1 MRSDKLDKKIIEAAE
16 NHHPAYDE
24 KAWHNMKKLLDKHLP
39 QEKKRRRGFFFFLL
53 FFGLFGGAGLWYLL
67 DSNKKNTKIIT
78 KSAPVIT
85 NELKDKNKKEENY
98 VMNSNPEVDKK
109 NNFANLNSTD
119 VLLTENKVPLYAEN
133 TKNSQTENLIRINK
147 SAFNKKVISNRNENK
162 RNSNKENNQ
171 YKVQAMP
178 DNISSKVEDIS
189 NPEERLNE
197 KKDENLD
204 KILKRNND
212 SASLAV
218 AATDIESKPVLDIE
232 EKNKNEKKGKTKNKK
247 NNFFF
252 LSLSAGPDI
261 SFVSSGKAGSVN
273 IVGGAGFG
281 YSMKNGISFRT
292 GFYSGRKVYTT
303 SPEAYHPPAGFS
315 QYYPILGNIAAD
327 CMVYEIPLSV
337 SYNFNSKTKGNWF
350 AGAGVSSLIMKREE
364 YAFDYKYTA
373 NGPTYKGNWSVNN
386 ENKHFFS
393 VLTLSG
399 GYQMPL
405 NKAVYLSAEPYLKIP
420 LQGIGYG
427 KVNLN
432 STGVMFT
439 LSVKPFN
446 AGNIIKK

>member
-1 MRSDKLDKKIIEAAE
+1 MRSNKLDKKIIEAAE

-67 DSNKKNTKIIT
+67 DN
-78 KSAPVIT
+78 
-85 NELKDKNKKEENY
+85 
-98 VMNSNPEVDKK
+98 
-109 NNFANLNSTD
+109 
-119 VLLTENKVPLYAEN
+119 
-133 TKNSQTENLIRINK
+133 
-147 SAFNKKVISNRNENK
+147 
-162 RNSNKENNQ
+162 NKENNESISLSASPIT
-171 YKVQAMP
+171 KATKSK
-178 DNISSKVEDIS
+178 DNIENNSVVTNVEKVKDNSLSTQTSSDVLLRANKISFYSENKIDRQSEDLLRTNKVVFNKSVIKNQIEGNRNS
-189 NPEERLNE
+189 AKE
-197 KKDENLD
+197 KVSDQNKQNNIFAKDEYISGVKEDPVIKKGESLNKSVEKSD
-204 KILKRNND
+204 D
-212 SASLAV
+212 SLSLAIS
-218 AATDIESKPVLDIE
+218 ATKTEIEPTLNKE
-232 EKNKNEKKGKTKNKK
+232 EKAVTEKKGKTKSKK

-261 SFVSSGKAGSVN
+261 SFVSSGKPGSVK

-303 SPEAYHPPAGFS
+303 SPEAYHPPSGFS

-337 SYNFNSKTKGNWF
+337 SYNFKSKTKGNWF
-350 AGAGVSSLIMKREE
+350 TGAGVSSLIMKSEE
-364 YAFDYKYTA
+364 YSFDFKYSA
-373 NGPTYKGNWSVNN
+373 NGPIYKGNWSVNN
-386 ENKHFFS
+386 ENKHYFS
-393 VLTLSG
+393 ILTLSG
-399 GYQMPL
+399 GYQKQL
-405 NKAVYLSAEPYLKIP
+405 SKAVSLSAEPYLKIP

-432 STGVMFT
+432 STGVVFT